1 MYVCVFLSLYTHDC
15 VCMYLNEYVC
25 VCMCARLRRTKST
38 KRQWAHLT
46 PDRQEKE
53 RKFVEGSI
61 HREQSLFLEGA
72 VLIFGGGATAFQT
85 NFLNIWRDFTCLI
98 CIQRVV
104 LRLRQRLLWHVL
116 DSLVAW
122 QTARKDKYK
131 RLREKSQWQGAL
143 LIFGGG
149 SPYVECLQT
158 AGETQTESSSAR
170 CRTCRHDILAI

>member
-1 MYVCVFLSLYTHDC
+1 MCVLCVCVFLSLYTHDC

-72 VLIFGGGATAFQT
+72 VLIFDGGATEFQT

-116 DSLVAW
+116 D
-122 QTARKDKYK
+122 RFR
-131 RLREKSQWQGAL
+131 RLTNCKKGQIQETSRRAAMAGAL

-149 SPYVECLQT
+149 SPYFWRRQSLCWMSPHS
-158 AGETQTESSSAR
+158 G
-170 CRTCRHDILAI
+170 

>member
-1 MYVCVFLSLYTHDC
+1 MNMS
-15 VCMYLNEYVC
+15 VC
-25 VCMCARLRRTKST
+25 VCARDRVGQSPQSLSEHT
-38 KRQWAHLT
+38 WLLT
-46 PDRQEKE
+46 GKKKQ

>member
-1 MYVCVFLSLYTHDC
+1 MS
-15 VCMYLNEYVC
+15 
-25 VCMCARLRRTKST
+25 
-38 KRQWAHLT
+38 T
-46 PDRQEKE
+46 PDSWQQEKQ

-72 VLIFGGGATAFQT
+72 VLIFSGGATAFQT

-116 DSLVAW
+116 ASLVAW

-131 RLREKSQWQGAL
+131 RLREKWQWQGAL

-158 AGETQTESSSAR
+158 AGETQSCQPASA
-170 CRTCRHDILAI
+170 HILIWGINEATKCFNLATIHTRNVTNLVKQRLHIK